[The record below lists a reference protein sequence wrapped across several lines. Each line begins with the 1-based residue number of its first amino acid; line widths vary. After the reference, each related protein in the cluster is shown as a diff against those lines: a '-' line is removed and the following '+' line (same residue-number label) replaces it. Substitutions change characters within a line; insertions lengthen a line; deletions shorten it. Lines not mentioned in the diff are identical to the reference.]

1 MKEKSATVLVGSNK
15 AHVLIAEEA
24 CVADWVGVIL
34 VMDVTASLVVQM
46 IIFVL

>member
-1 MKEKSATVLVGSNK
+1 MKEKIATMIVDSNK

-34 VMDVTASLVVQM
+34 ITDATAPLVIQT
-46 IIFVL
+46 IIFAL

>member
-1 MKEKSATVLVGSNK
+1 MKEKSVTMSVHSNK

-34 VMDVTASLVVQM
+34 VTDATARLVVPT

>member
-1 MKEKSATVLVGSNK
+1 MKEKSVTMSADSNK

-34 VMDVTASLVVQM
+34 VTDATARLVLPT